1 MQAYEFKLEP
11 SNSGG
16 LMIPFEVQQLLSQ
29 LKKARAILLVE
40 DEEKSAEWNRSAGV
54 FFKARNSQIE
64 TATDDLP
71 AVEIAKLAESGGA
84 FDFLAEPE
92 EDIYS
97 DEDLKVRYR

>member
-11 SNSGG
+11 SSRGG
-16 LMIPFEVQQLLSQ
+16 LMIPFEVQQLLVR

-40 DEEKSAEWNRSAGV
+40 DEEKSAEGNGSAGV
-54 FFKARNSQIE
+54 LFKTRDFETE
-64 TATDDLP
+64 TAMEDLP
-71 AVEIAKLAESGGA
+71 AAEIAKLAAAGGA

-97 DEDLKVRYR
+97 DDDLKVRYK

>member
-11 SNSGG
+11 SSRGG
-16 LMIPFEVQQLLSQ
+16 LMIPFEVQQLLLR

-54 FFKARNSQIE
+54 LFKTRDSEME
-64 TATDDLP
+64 TATDDLST
-71 AVEIAKLAESGGA
+71 AEIVRLAENSGA
-84 FDFLAEPE
+84 FDFLADPD

-97 DEDLKVRYR
+97 DDDLKVRYR